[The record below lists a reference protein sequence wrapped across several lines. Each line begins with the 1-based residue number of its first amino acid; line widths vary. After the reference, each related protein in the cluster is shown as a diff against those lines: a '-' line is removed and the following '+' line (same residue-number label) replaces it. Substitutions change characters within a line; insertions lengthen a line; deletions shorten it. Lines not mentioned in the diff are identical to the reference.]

1 LEKNE
6 SFHRNDNDPHGT
18 FFPEEYMK
26 RIALLLVFAV
36 SLCFAQ
42 KTTIDLAAYK
52 TNKNFTWAE
61 TSYAIGKHTFGLV
74 NIKPR
79 VKGDTACISAILI
92 DKRKYVLFDIGTE
105 AGAYG
110 LFVPRYLPISEGLVV
125 LKASPTEAK
134 TFIFLSNGKLI
145 TLPGAQV
152 IADTVGKY
160 IYCVWENDKQY
171 RLTVFNVKNMIL
183 VMPTK
188 IISQPDKWYA
198 SGVSYYFSSPQEKGY
213 YSIDLFTKS
222 VVKTE
227 QPEGTLSP
235 ASYLMD
241 FSKIEPP
248 SCCSGKALKR

>member
-1 LEKNE
+1 
-6 SFHRNDNDPHGT
+6 
-18 FFPEEYMK
+18 M
-26 RIALLLVFAV
+26 LLLICGA

-42 KTTIDLAAYK
+42 KTTIDLSAYK

-61 TSYAIGKHTFGLV
+61 TSYTIGKHTFGLV

-92 DKRKYVLFDIGTE
+92 DKRKYVLFDIGVE

-110 LFVPRYLPISEGLVV
+110 LFVPRNQPISEGLIV

-145 TLPGAQV
+145 TLPGAHV

-171 RLTVFNVKNMIL
+171 RLTVFNVKNMLL
-183 VMPTK
+183 VVPTK
-188 IISQPDKWYA
+188 VISQPDKWYA
-198 SGVSYYFSSPQEKGY
+198 AGVSYYFSTQGEKGY

-222 VVKTE
+222 IVKTE

-235 ASYLMD
+235 VSYLMD
-241 FSKIEPP
+241 FSKIDPT
-248 SCCSGKALKR
+248 SCCGAKGLKR